1 MQTLAALSNHR
12 EGSMRRTASLSSSM
26 RSCYRADYEEQVATE
41 QNELFKTLTFE
52 GIRNNKCTLFACT
65 CFDLHAFS
73 LHAFCLLICV
83 TIISRQAGSSVY
95 ICIDRWQ
102 EQISDAIQATYMCS
116 CIACYGT
123 IHACNVFK

>member
-1 MQTLAALSNHR
+1 
-12 EGSMRRTASLSSSM
+12 MRRTASLSSSM

-41 QNELFKTLTFE
+41 QNELFKTLSFE

-73 LHAFCLLICV
+73 LHAFCLLICA

-102 EQISDAIQATYMCS
+102 EQISDATETTYIYS
-116 CIACYGT
+116 RIACYDT